1 MVWIPKGIKDLL
13 KRTRLYQRYTEER
26 VCRNWTLSGKPI
38 PPPEA
43 VKHRIIRAYAKKFKT
58 PIFIETGT
66 YRGETLQAVGHAFRR
81 AYSIELSPELF
92 RAARKRFAN
101 CSRISLLEG
110 DSGEVLSQILST
122 IHEPCL
128 FWLDAHYC
136 FRGTAKGEQYTP
148 IRKELSHIFAHPLVL
163 RHVILID
170 DARDFTGE
178 DDYPTLETLENVAR
192 STGFRQFESRDD
204 IIRIHALT

>member
-148 IRKELSHIFAHPLVL
+148 IRKELGHIFARPHL
-163 RHVILID
+163 RSSPGAPSCDPDRRCQGLHGRGRLSYPGD
-170 DARDFTGE
+170 PGE
-178 DDYPTLETLENVAR
+178 RGTVYWIPSV
-192 STGFRQFESRDD
+192 
-204 IIRIHALT
+204 